1 MQRSGPLPIYPSC
14 IPGVGKE
21 GKSRDPGSSSK
32 KKAQRFSKSDHEA
45 LADIFKKIG
54 KKELSK
60 VGSVLLI
67 NQGLLFLQQKNFFS
81 KQQTVN

>member
-1 MQRSGPLPIYPSC
+1 M
-14 IPGVGKE
+14 GKE

-60 VGSVLLI
+60 VGSVLLLMD
-67 NQGLLFLQQKNFFS
+67 QGRICLRNGVGILSTRSQKAPRSFCL
-81 KQQTVN
+81 